1 MLYRLMKDNRLYFKG
16 KGRKKTVSAQRN
28 GIKISTEGE
37 NKVSVEK
44 RWGLWAA
51 SVPTSRGRAPTAPFS
66 ERSYVPGQP
75 RGSAISAR
83 RTAEVGAVMP
93 FGSENGGRGP
103 AGDPRRCRE
112 TKAAAMPSA
121 MLRQYARIKETGPKD
136 CCPSALPWVL
146 WVWQALGRRAMPRL
160 PL

>member
-44 RWGLWAA
+44 RWGAYGRECSYLTWKSPHHPFLGEAVRA
-51 SVPTSRGRAPTAPFS
+51 GPTPGQRYFCPQNRRGR
-66 ERSYVPGQP
+66 
-75 RGSAISAR
+75 GSH
-83 RTAEVGAVMP
+83 AVRQ
-93 FGSENGGRGP
+93 EKWGRGP
-103 AGDPRRCRE
+103 AGNPRRYRE

-121 MLRQYARIKETGPKD
+121 MLRRYARIKETGPKD

-146 WVWQALGRRAMPRL
+146 WVWQALGRGAMPRL